1 MFISDEGPESS
12 IEDLSR
18 AYSPSLSSS
27 NEDIL
32 KPTARIGD
40 RSDCDLND
48 HQINSQNDWLLRSA
62 VRPESGSIQY
72 PPQFGAGSKLNS
84 IDLAYL
90 KDFEVSSTAESQT
103 ASTLAATNK
112 EVESSTSFEYH
123 DNDIIRSP
131 FQREIQRILDSS
143 ASKIPVA
150 INRINANDTKP
161 IKSHYHAS
169 NGDSNAHFR
178 LNPRNIDH
186 EYEPAQ
192 KSSNYMQVHI
202 GGGAAIATV
211 NGKHPVGLDAIK
223 EIARNTATSDS
234 SQMQTSDAES
244 LDMLDDLEE
253 HSNNQNHAF
262 NVAQQQQ
269 YKFESKSL
277 SAEENDEDMYD
288 IDDAYRLDDK
298 TDLTNSKTIND
309 ILKYGAHHTV
319 DSNPIETQSEWSDDG
334 EEDEAKGKPFLTIQY
349 FNCEND
355 FFCFSLVNPLRWR

>member
-1 MFISDEGPESS
+1 MSFNDPLSPCCPFLDHIFHLFISDEGPESS

-40 RSDCDLND
+40 RGDCDLMD
-48 HQINSQNDWLLRSA
+48 HQLNSQNDWLLRSA

-72 PPQFGAGSKLNS
+72 PAQFGAGSKLNT

-90 KDFEVSSTAESQT
+90 KDLEVSSTAESQT

-123 DNDIIRSP
+123 DNDMIRSP

-150 INRINANDTKP
+150 INRCNANETKP
-161 IKSHYHAS
+161 TKNNYHTS
-169 NGDSNAHFR
+169 NGDSNVHFR
-178 LNPRNIDH
+178 LSSRNIDY

-192 KSSNYMQVHI
+192 KSSSYMQVLI
-202 GGGAAIATV
+202 GGGSAIATV

-223 EIARNTATSDS
+223 EIAKNTATSDS

-253 HSNNQNHAF
+253 HPNNQNHAF
-262 NVAQQQQ
+262 NGAQQRQRH
-269 YKFESKSL
+269 KFESKNL
-277 SAEENDEDMYD
+277 SVEENDEDMYD
-288 IDDAYRLDDK
+288 IEDEYRLQDK
-298 TDLTNSKTIND
+298 ADLANSKTIND
-309 ILKYGAHHTV
+309 ILKYGAHHTG

-334 EEDEAKGKPFLTIQY
+334 EEDEAKGK
-349 FNCEND
+349 
-355 FFCFSLVNPLRWR
+355 